1 MARIHEIVFDC
12 DKPSVLARFWA
23 DMLDGYEVRP
33 YDEAEVGRLAAL
45 GLTPETD
52 PTVMVDGPGPSI
64 CFQNVEG
71 RRYDNN
77 RVHFDIEVDDRA
89 GEVQRLVSQGAETVR
104 VLPTYTVMRDPEGN
118 QFCLVDRRADTE
130 ASIDANAE
138 SAVAA

>member
-1 MARIHEIVFDC
+1 MGRIHEIVFDC
-12 DKPSVLARFWA
+12 DKPSQLAQFWA
-23 DMLDGYEVRP
+23 GLLEGYAVRE
-33 YDEAEVGRLAAL
+33 YDEAELARLAAL

-77 RVHFDIEVDDRA
+77 RVHFDIEVGDRPGA
-89 GEVQRLVSQGAETVR
+89 VERLREQGAETVR

-118 QFCLVDRRADTE
+118 QFCLVDAGELAT
-130 ASIDANAE
+130 
-138 SAVAA
+138 AVAAA

>member
-1 MARIHEIVFDC
+1 MGVIHEIVFDC
-12 DKPSVLARFWA
+12 DKPAKLAAFWA
-23 DMLDGYEVRP
+23 GLLEGYAIRA
-33 YDEAEVGRLAAL
+33 YDDAEIARLAAL

-77 RVHFDIEVDDRA
+77 RVHFDIEVDDRS
-89 GEVQRLVSQGAETVR
+89 GTVEQLRESGAEVVR

-118 QFCLVDRRADTE
+118 QFCLVDKRE
-130 ASIDANAE
+130 AM
-138 SAVAA
+138 AA

>member
-1 MARIHEIVFDC
+1 MMGVIHEIVFDC
-12 DKPSVLARFWA
+12 DKPAKLAAFWA
-23 DMLDGYEVRP
+23 DLLEGYAIRA
-33 YDEAEVGRLAAL
+33 YDDAEIARLAAL

-77 RVHFDIEVDDRA
+77 RVHFDIEVDDRSGTVEQLREA
-89 GEVQRLVSQGAETVR
+89 GAEVVR

-118 QFCLVDRRADTE
+118 QFCLVDKRE
-130 ASIDANAE
+130 AM
-138 SAVAA
+138 AA